1 MVQGLSGLRSFWTST
16 FQPRSGLGDGLWF
29 PETSS
34 KSQWSLRSIRNPN
47 AVPRGCVASSGNSG
61 TMLEQMNCTRRFYET
76 HHGDSSPL
84 LVIRHFVE
92 SHGLPDPAQVSQISR
107 EVALPEA
114 AVRGAISYYSDLHED
129 PDATRVCLGTSC
141 VLAGAKE
148 LFSAASERTACR
160 PVYCI
165 GFCDRSPAALRSDD
179 RAVALNG
186 TASVEPLLDPASPE
200 PSRPAIRSVAKQTIV
215 TRRMGR
221 GDFSDLNSA
230 CADGAYETLA
240 KVRRMKPE
248 DILSTMEQSGERGR
262 GGAAFPTGTKWRRCA
277 EAASDL
283 KYVVANGDEGDPG
296 SFIDRV
302 LMEDDPHAIL
312 EGMAICGHAVGAQKG
327 IVYIRSEYPRAM
339 QRVKRA
345 IETAT
350 AAGLLHDFDVSVFP
364 GMGSYVCGEETAMLN
379 AIEGLRGEVRLRPPY
394 PVVEGLFG
402 KPTVVNNAETL
413 VNVPW
418 ILERGAKAYAA
429 LGTKASPG
437 TKVMCLNHGFA
448 FPGILEVEFGRSLRE
463 VIEFD
468 AGGGAHGQ
476 KLQAILI
483 GGPMGSVALPK
494 QWDVPVCYQA
504 MAERNLILGHAGLV
518 AVPEGADMRALFLH
532 WLEFMADESCGK
544 CVPCRLGSRRALD
557 LAHGAAS
564 RNVLPELSRLMD
576 IMAQGSLCAFGQL
589 MPGPMSQMLEYFG
602 DRIFP

>member
-1 MVQGLSGLRSFWTST
+1 
-16 FQPRSGLGDGLWF
+16 
-29 PETSS
+29 
-34 KSQWSLRSIRNPN
+34 
-47 AVPRGCVASSGNSG
+47 
-61 TMLEQMNCTRRFYET
+61 MLEQMERTHRFFET
-76 HHGDSSPL
+76 HHGKSSPL
-84 LVIRHFVE
+84 LVIQHFVE
-92 SHGLPDPAQVSQISR
+92 SHGLPDPAQVSRISQ

-114 AVRGAISYYSDLHED
+114 TVRGALSYYADLHHD
-129 PDATRVCLGTSC
+129 PRATRVCLGTSC
-141 VLAGAKE
+141 VLAGAKD
-148 LFSAASERTACR
+148 LISTASGRTACR

-186 TASVEPLLDPASPE
+186 AISVEALLAPASPE
-200 PSRPAIRSVAKQTIV
+200 PSRPAIRSVAKETIV
-215 TRRMGR
+215 TRRIGR
-221 GDFSDLNSA
+221 GEFSDLNSA
-230 CADGAYETLA
+230 RADGAYETLA

-248 DILSTMEQSGERGR
+248 EILSAIEKSGERGR

-277 EAASDL
+277 EAASDV

-312 EGMAICGHAVGAQKG
+312 EGMAICGCAVGAQKG

-339 QRVKRA
+339 QRVKGA

-350 AAGLLHDFDVSVFP
+350 AAGLLHDFDVTIFP

-402 KPTVVNNAETL
+402 KPTVVNNVETL

-418 ILERGAKAYAA
+418 ILDHGGEAYAA
-429 LGTKASPG
+429 LGTKSSPG
-437 TKVMCLNHGFA
+437 TKAICLNHGFA

-463 VIEFD
+463 VIELD
-468 AGGGAHGQ
+468 AGGGAHSQ

-494 QWDVPVCYQA
+494 HWDVPVCYEA
-504 MAERNLILGHAGLV
+504 MAKCDLILGHAGLV
-518 AVPEGADMRALFLH
+518 AVPEGTDMRALFLH

-557 LAHGAAS
+557 LAHGAAG

-589 MPGPMSQMLEYFG
+589 LPGPMSQMLKYFG
-602 DRIFP
+602 GQIFR